1 MKIVM
6 KARYFAAVS
15 MLLIGCMDYSVDN
28 KMEVTPAPEVLEG
41 EISVSPELI
50 SGVGCGELSA
60 EITISNVGNADLEVV
75 RTIVE
80 GDGDWSVQGPAVP
93 FILGPGE
100 QQEVTL
106 VGQGGEAEF
115 IVRSDDLHNAA
126 VVVPITLVQDTAPA
140 LEIVSPA
147 HDDIL
152 DVGVDAVLEALV
164 RDDVDAPA
172 DLGLAWSSSQDGVIG
187 NPVSDTAG
195 LSAWTWPVDART
207 PGPHQLTL
215 TGVDSCGNTASTDI
229 TVCQQAGY
237 TVDELD
243 ISSWQFEGIAQWD
256 SVNSWLQLTPL
267 SSYVVG
273 SAFQTSNPVNGDAV
287 SIRFQFLIGGGS
299 GADGISLTALDTGR
313 MNGFLGGNG
322 CGIGYGAA
330 WCSPGPPLP
339 GWSVE
344 VDTFFNEGQDPTESD
359 HVAFSFDG
367 NVGNQAAWAVL
378 PEMEDTGWHTM
389 EVTVLAPRVTI
400 TIDGVVYIDQDLTGN
415 FSFPAY
421 VGFTASTGGMTNEH
435 LIDSLEVESTICE

>member
-1 MKIVM
+1 MR
-6 KARYFAAVS
+6 ARYFVVFAA
-15 MLLIGCMDYSVDN
+15 LLISCIDYSVEN
-28 KMEVTPAPEVLEG
+28 KVEVTPVPEVLEG
-41 EISVSPELI
+41 EISVAPELI
-50 SGVGCGELSA
+50 SGVGCGELST
-60 EITISNVGNADLEVV
+60 EVTISNVGNADLEVV
-75 RTIVE
+75 RTTVE
-80 GDGDWSVQGPAVP
+80 GDGDWQVQGAAVP

-100 QQEVTL
+100 QQVLTL
-106 VGQGGEAEF
+106 VGQGGEAEL
-115 IVRSDDLHNAA
+115 IVRSDDLNNAA
-126 VVVPITLVQDTAPA
+126 VVVPITLVQDAAAA
-140 LEIVSPA
+140 LEIVRPA
-147 HDDIL
+147 HNEIL
-152 DVGVDAVLEALV
+152 DIGVDAVLEALV

-172 DLGLAWSSSQDGVIG
+172 DVALTWSSNQDGVIG
-187 NPVSDTAG
+187 SPVSDTAG
-195 LSAWTWPVDART
+195 VSTWNWPAAART
-207 PGPHQLTL
+207 AGPHQLTL
-215 TGVDSCGNTASTDI
+215 TGVDSCGNIASTDI
-229 TVCQQAGY
+229 TLCQQAGY

-267 SSYVVG
+267 SPYVVG

-313 MNGFLGGNG
+313 MTGFLGGDG

-344 VDTFFNEGQDPTESD
+344 VDTFFNEGQDPTEAD
-359 HVAFSFDG
+359 HLAFSFDG
-367 NVGNQAAWAVL
+367 NVGNPAVWAVL

-389 EVTVLAPRVTI
+389 EVLVMAPRVTI
-400 TIDGVVYIDQDLTGN
+400 AIDGVVYIDQELTGN

-435 LIDSLEVESTICE
+435 LVDSLEVETTLCE